1 MQILKCF
8 QPKFGK
14 FYSKILP
21 LTYQKFNTKDVII
34 NSRKK
39 GYTTIFDVSQM
50 NYIEVPKNN
59 TISKKLEFL
68 FPIDLKNLNLNKS
81 KLSVVL
87 DYKCNVLD
95 DFIIT
100 NMDNKYRF
108 IINSE
113 SIPLFKLYFNEKDI
127 NYNIIP
133 KKIIAI
139 QGKGTQQ
146 LLENINLPIPTKF
159 MHNINYKNLEI
170 TRCGYTG
177 MDGVEIYGSEND
189 LEYYLSK
196 IIYKPNVSIG
206 GLIERDIL
214 RIEANFCLSGNEFGI
229 NKHIHFNEIG
239 MDFLISKKR
248 RNELNFIG
256 ANNLNN
262 KPKLRRI
269 YFTCK
274 KSLLNNN
281 IIYDDT
287 YNQIGFITSS
297 TFTYNLN
304 KFIGIGYIQKDFDL
318 YKSIY
323 VKKNE
328 DFIRLFI

>member
-8 QPKFGK
+8 QPKYGK
-14 FYSKILP
+14 FYSKTLP

-50 NYIEVPKNN
+50 NYIELPKNN
-59 TISKKLEFL
+59 SISKKLEFL
-68 FPIDLKNLNLNKS
+68 FPIDLKKIPINKS
-81 KLSVVL
+81 QLNVLL

-113 SIPLFKLYFNEKDI
+113 SIPLFNDYFDNIK
-127 NYNIIP
+127 YNIIP

-139 QGKGTQQ
+139 QGDGTKQ

-177 MDGVEIYGSEND
+177 MDGVEIYGFEND

-196 IIYKPNVSIG
+196 IIHKPNVSVG

-214 RIEANFCLSGNEFGI
+214 RIEANYCLSGNEFGI
-229 NKHIHFNEIG
+229 DKHIHFNEID
-239 MDFLISKKR
+239 MDFIISKRR

-269 YFTCK
+269 YFTCN
-274 KSLLNNN
+274 KSLLNTKV
-281 IIYDDT
+281 IYDSYD
-287 YNQIGFITSS
+287 NQIGFITSS
-297 TFTYNLN
+297 TFTYNQN

-318 YKSIY
+318 CKKIF
-323 VKKNE
+323 VKKY
-328 DFIRLFI
+328 DKFIEIKI

>member
-14 FYSKILP
+14 FYSKTLP

-59 TISKKLEFL
+59 SISNKLEFL
-68 FPIDLKNLNLNKS
+68 FPIDLKKLTLNKS
-81 KLSVVL
+81 QLNVLL

-113 SIPLFKLYFNEKDI
+113 SIPLFNEYFDNIK
-127 NYNIIP
+127 YNIIP

-139 QGKGTQQ
+139 QGDGTQQ
-146 LLENINLPIPTKF
+146 LLENMNLPIPTKF
-159 MHNINYKNLEI
+159 MNNINYNNLEI

-177 MDGVEIYGSEND
+177 MDGVEIYGAEND

-196 IIYKPNVSIG
+196 IIHKPNVSVG

-229 NKHIHFNEIG
+229 DKNIHFNEID
-239 MDFLISKKR
+239 MDFIISKRR

-262 KPKLRRI
+262 KTKLRRL
-269 YFTCK
+269 YFTCD
-274 KSLLNNN
+274 KSLLNTK
-281 IIYDDT
+281 IIYDSYD
-287 YNQIGFITSS
+287 NQIGFITSS
-297 TFTYNLN
+297 TFTYNKN
-304 KFIGIGYIQKDFDL
+304 KFIGIGYIQNNFDL
-318 YKSIY
+318 CKKIF
-323 VKKNE
+323 VKKY
-328 DFIRLFI
+328 DKFIEIKI

>member
-14 FYSKILP
+14 FYSKTLP

-59 TISKKLEFL
+59 SISKKLEFL
-68 FPIDLKNLNLNKS
+68 FPIDLKKLTLNKS
-81 KLSVVL
+81 QLNVLL

-113 SIPLFKLYFNEKDI
+113 SIPLFNEYFDNIK
-127 NYNIIP
+127 YNIIP

-139 QGKGTQQ
+139 QGDGTQQ
-146 LLENINLPIPTKF
+146 LLENMNLPIPTKF
-159 MHNINYKNLEI
+159 MNNINYNNLEI

-177 MDGVEIYGSEND
+177 MDGVEIYGYEND

-196 IIYKPNVSIG
+196 IIHKPNVSVG

-229 NKHIHFNEIG
+229 NKNIHFNEID
-239 MDFLISKKR
+239 MDFIISKRR

-262 KPKLRRI
+262 KTKLRRV
-269 YFTCK
+269 YFTCD
-274 KSLLNNN
+274 KSLLNTK
-281 IIYDDT
+281 IIYDSYD
-287 YNQIGFITSS
+287 NQIGFITSS
-297 TFTYNLN
+297 TFTYNKN

-318 YKSIY
+318 YKKIF
-323 VKKNE
+323 VKKY
-328 DFIRLFI
+328 DKFIEIKI